1 MYIFFDRNGT
11 IQEVIN
17 DESIRKG
24 SNDYNKI
31 YCYLEGNPDIDD
43 IWYLQKN
50 PDGTLTNEVS
60 FVDNIVTKAIP
71 YDSHRDMKYFQ
82 DFEEYQFYVFTLSSS
97 YLLQSG
103 LVVATIRVEEDNTLW
118 ALGELTFNVQANIV
132 KSDNGITQSQY
143 DYLLL
148 AYASR
153 TLNEQTGSDLDNLL
167 DEKIE
172 AKISCLGTPDIFDTT
187 ANIEALT
194 SNDGIA
200 VATDTGYIWIWNDTD
215 EEYKNTNYVY
225 LANVSAYY
233 TKTEADNT
241 FAKKSANNTFTGDNE
256 FTEKVTFFDDIE
268 IGGGDISQTNGSYST
283 NGNVEAQ
290 SITIDGVNL
299 EDMFADKSDTYSKSE
314 VDGFL
319 NDVNAELDLKANSS
333 DVYTKDAVNTFLN
346 TKADKSDTYTKSEV
360 NTMLNNKADVS
371 TVSGINT
378 RVGSLETEVDKLQ
391 SVQNVVDVVATKND
405 LNNYPT
411 SDLEI
416 DDKIQVI
423 ADESQGGASTIY
435 NWNGNTWEYV
445 GAFGGNSY
453 TKAETY
459 NKTQIDSALSD
470 KADKSTINNY
480 IEYDNNIK
488 NIVDDTTYT
497 PTGYV
502 PTNEIYISNVE
513 FKNIY
518 LENLTFNPQSVSITY
533 IYIFERVGNTIT
545 IVDTIEHNTSVVG
558 TTSSYTYKIEKY
570 LANGLIGVRCP
581 IATAKSRYGNGN
593 TGFSIIN
600 YTSGETSFDFSN
612 PTVINTLNLPFKYIY
627 YNKKPTTDV
636 FPTNVLTVGKNNCN
650 FTEIQD
656 AIDSI
661 NDDSSNNRYLIK
673 VYQGTY
679 KYFHTWKTL
688 ATRSNARYISIVGE
702 DKTACII
709 NDTLNSTFESNGL
722 LANLTLI
729 ANNTIPTSSMYDES
743 EYDSLAGYALHI
755 DGGTNQKTQLI
766 DNCDFISYKGCPVG
780 VGLRG
785 WDKLTFKNCK
795 FYRPTSNTTT
805 GEYNSLYGLLI
816 HNANNGS
823 NTDME
828 INLYHNE
835 VISEYDTSFSL
846 ACSYNWGNTI
856 CDAIGNVFYSKNNGF
871 NSVKV
876 TSGIELSGDY
886 IKLSGSSFGNS
897 NSKFNNEIGG

>member
-1 MYIFFDRNGT
+1 MYIYFDTNGT
-11 IQEVIN
+11 IKEVIN
-17 DESIRKG
+17 DESIRRG
-24 SNDYNKI
+24 SSDYNKI

-71 YDSHRDMKYFQ
+71 YDAKRDMKYFQ

-97 YLLQSG
+97 YLSQNG
-103 LVVATIRVEEDNTLW
+103 LVVATIRVAENNTLW
-118 ALGELTFNVQANIV
+118 ALGELTFNVQANVIN
-132 KSDNGITQSQY
+132 SDNEITQSQY
-143 DYLLL
+143 DYLLI
-148 AYASR
+148 
-153 TLNEQTGSDLDNLL
+153 T
-167 DEKIE
+167 
-172 AKISCLGTPDIFDTT
+172 IS
-187 ANIEALT
+187 
-194 SNDGIA
+194 S
-200 VATDTGYIWIWNDTD
+200 
-215 EEYKNTNYVY
+215 
-225 LANVSAYY
+225 YY
-233 TKTEADNT
+233 SKTEIDN
-241 FAKKSANNTFTGDNE
+241 KLS
-256 FTEKVTFFDDIE
+256 
-268 IGGGDISQTNGSYST
+268 
-283 NGNVEAQ
+283 
-290 SITIDGVNL
+290 L
-299 EDMFADKSDTYSKSE
+299 
-314 VDGFL
+314 
-319 NDVNAELDLKANSS
+319 
-333 DVYTKDAVNTFLN
+333 
-346 TKADKSDTYTKSEV
+346 KADKSDTYTK
-360 NTMLNNKADVS
+360 
-371 TVSGINT
+371 
-378 RVGSLETEVDKLQ
+378 TEVDTMGLNLAGQIAGARVELNNRINTTDGILTATQAEVAKLK
-391 SVQNVVDVVATKND
+391 SVQNVVEVVATKSALNSYDTTKLDAND
-405 LNNYPT
+405 
-411 SDLEI
+411 
-416 DDKIQVI
+416 KVQVI
-423 ADESQGGASTIY
+423 ADETHDSASTIY
-435 NWNGNTWEYV
+435 NWNGSAWVYV

-650 FTEIQD
+650 FTDIQD

-661 NDDSSNNRYLIK
+661 NDDSSINRYVIK

-679 KYFHTWKTL
+679 THFHTWKNKE
-688 ATRSNARYISIVGE
+688 TRANPHYISIIGV
-702 DKTACII
+702 DKTSCII

-766 DNCDFISYKGCPVG
+766 DNCDFISYKGCPAG